1 MFWSKKEKGG
11 LTGNYRAPMFNLPLP
26 RKKEFL
32 KMQSILNDIE
42 KYDDRG
48 DIDVRN
54 RLLDSLAEQIDL
66 LKNKETSKY
75 DYLIKFGEINSDGDV
90 FAENCKITIKNQY
103 KL

>member
-11 LTGNYRAPMFNLPLP
+11 LTGNYSAPIFNLPLP

-54 RLLDSLAEQIDL
+54 KLLDSLSEQIEL
-66 LKNKETSKY
+66 IKNKETNKD
-75 DYLIKFGEINSDGDV
+75 DYLIRFGEINSDGD
-90 FAENCKITIKNQY
+90 FFDKNCKITIK
-103 KL
+103 KSK